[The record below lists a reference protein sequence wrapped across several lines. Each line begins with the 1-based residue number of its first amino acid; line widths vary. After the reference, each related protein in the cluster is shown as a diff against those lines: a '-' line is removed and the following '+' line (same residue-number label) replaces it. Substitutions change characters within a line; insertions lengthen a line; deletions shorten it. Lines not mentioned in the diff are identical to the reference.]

1 MNLARRTIAAA
12 GAAWIVTACLGL
24 APAIAIAAETLPATA
39 AAPSLAGPAL
49 LAALRRGGYVLYLR
63 HTSTDFG
70 ANDDAM
76 TSFEDCT
83 KQRNLTDKG
92 RAEARA
98 IGAAIARLKIPVGEV
113 LASPYC
119 RTLETGKLIFGR
131 AAASMDVRGGPATP
145 SAPQRYAGLRAL
157 LSTPVAGGTNLAIA
171 GHGNPFHAV
180 AGPPYLAE
188 GEVAIVEPRGDDG
201 FRVIA
206 KMARDA
212 WDTLDRP

>member
-1 MNLARRTIAAA
+1 
-12 GAAWIVTACLGL
+12 
-24 APAIAIAAETLPATA
+24 
-39 AAPSLAGPAL
+39 
-49 LAALRRGGYVLYLR
+49 
-63 HTSTDFG
+63 
-70 ANDDAM
+70 
-76 TSFEDCT
+76 
-83 KQRNLTDKG
+83 
-92 RAEARA
+92 
-98 IGAAIARLKIPVGEV
+98 V

-131 AAASMDVRGGPATP
+131 ATASMDVRGGPATP